1 MNPYTLTKTGT
12 WPFEKYTFSLNES
25 AIDFRTENL
34 PVEFIF
40 SPMFA
45 EDNNYASFDHDTFS
59 YNTSLLGLSSNYK
72 LVTSELGDANLVLK
86 NNLNLTWTPSSF
98 RNGNYGDIFSCILLR
113 TRDFNHYG
121 IVAYPSKL
129 FLYPTQVKANNEYSY
144 DIPTEY
150 STLTAKSSDEINNIF
165 SLVSKNSA
173 EINISTI
180 SSPLISSINYYLTSD
195 GSYQTSVYNDW
206 ISSLNDLNSSTFV
219 QFVSS
224 ERTETDED
232 NITLSISSF
241 SYTQSSEFIKIFIDY
256 NSYILNLNDVLSAS
270 NYYSSNTT
278 FSNIT
283 SIDYKTYIKEIT
295 ASNYFIQTS
304 SVLLEYDNFQFTG
317 SLPASSIKINHSNFL
332 SKIPSNIIDIK
343 NSSISNIVYTLSG
356 NITRSLNKI
365 IEFTELY
372 NPISYSNSLEKF
384 GVKIKPDTCRLCYD
398 IKYFDYNNLKPELKT
413 FGDSYADFDIR
424 PDRSIGG
431 SYIINQKNNILTFQ
445 MYQSSINDKY
455 VLEDS
460 NNCVL
465 SSIINLD
472 TCNFKYLNST
482 TSNFYNV
489 QELEPAISGVPG
501 TYLGLRYIAEAP
513 YISET
518 ETLQSSICSISSF
531 PSISINSPISL
542 SNHNN
547 TLNWTLKYPP
557 YYYIFKGS
565 YNTTS
570 PSLLNYT
577 NNSSLMFYLS
587 SNVLSSTK
595 NTISDDIEDHKATID
610 LYTSVYSDFDI
621 LELPLKEYG
630 FNDYI
635 KFELL
640 KTSVSDFDISKLK
653 AYLIDIPDLN
663 NLSDVAVL
671 MEYDIKNSPY
681 ISAINGSFL
690 RLVYDIGYGGAIVTI
705 RPTLSTKVGVIES
718 YWSTTFSIF
727 NEEIRVKNFVNPFPI
742 KTIFSDITSTRLS
755 IEELTSVS
763 SINLKDTEIT
773 WIYDEN
779 NDFIVKNITPQTSF
793 DIPVIESRKSY
804 NFNDVNLIEIVGLFQ
819 TPYNITLS
827 SFSLES
833 KTTQTIYPELFEL
846 YYENKI
852 IIENKNIDIRNEK
865 KLLKFDCKV
874 PLYNKTFNIGQ
885 SSTLMWNWDFN
896 FDTNN
901 QAPVSAYTCPPNYSV
916 SSLDIFLNDIELNYV
931 ERYQENTVFSGS
943 ELSSLFVLVEVDKT
957 ITEAEYPFNIR
968 SEVRDKGKTL
978 ITELSIQ
985 IKSHPSSDVFSSD
998 FKINYPNF
1006 LTYDLVNTESNL
1018 NTITRPPNGTN
1029 LFYLEAL
1036 RLNSLQST
1044 MSSMKWVIETTKTP
1058 LSSKLSPTTTTEII
1072 NIVADVSG
1080 FFDAD
1085 LLKDFNVYNTFLK
1098 SYQNLQIKNSL
1109 STTNLLTSTDVDLLN
1124 SYIDTFKLAEV
1135 GSVLNSMVSSEN
1147 NTPLATSIYLTTTS
1161 LYISSFDSESERQ
1174 LFLNNQNDL
1183 YTFSFFTQT
1192 LTNSYQLDG
1201 ENVESYYDVY
1211 SLNLYTS
1218 SIKTVLTDSQTVV
1231 NSFYSQNITGQTNIL
1246 DIKTF
1251 TNKTSS
1257 FNYTIYEQEIEKE
1270 AYYENKVS
1278 LILEGVSLIN
1288 WSDRYNFKTSAKI
1301 IIPAEI
1307 EFSTSPDIFTIP
1319 RFIWNPDWKQTNKIK
1334 TPEFNFIASGVSRQF
1349 TISGTD
1355 ILTNNSD
1362 IKVIIDDLELTP
1374 DISFSETETEYY
1386 ISDGSTKNFSVSG
1399 LGNITDAS
1407 YIKVYADGSLLTP
1420 TTQYTLSSNVVTLSS
1435 AIPSGFRIDIFVPIG
1450 YNLFNNVV
1458 TLATFPDSGS
1468 NIKILGISNKPI
1480 YKNILSNKFVSV
1492 LDNFNKTD
1500 NHLLTG
1506 KSYANMLSSGEYNII
1521 VQGIQDTDI
1530 LLNDPIE
1537 IVVGVGD
1544 DSGVNTILDDQ
1555 IINDRSQY
1563 ILNHNEIYVE
1573 NFVLPSE
1580 LNIYDDDGMT
1590 VYLTAFNRFF
1600 PNTSSVS
1607 YYGINELSSA
1617 ELEMF
1622 TYPITA
1628 KTHVRE
1634 YDSNGIITGNI
1645 ISQNPRLYDYEP
1657 FRFLF
1662 YPETT
1667 NMDLDSKRIIKVK
1680 QIIETIPNN
1689 SPNILQYDK
1698 SSVVYVLSSDFWTAT
1713 TTVPAISNGYVELFK
1728 INVGDPSIPLTV
1740 SDYGISNLVLTA
1752 SANLAS
1758 QITDHT
1764 FSKYTSSEYIGERNL
1779 WDIAYQTVI
1788 GNENYPTVSLFAK
1801 YENTF
1806 NIFNT
1811 ISSV

>member
-25 AIDFRTENL
+25 AIDFRNENL

-113 TRDFNHYG
+113 TKEYNYYG
-121 IVAYPSKL
+121 IVTYPSKL
-129 FLYPTQVKANNEYSY
+129 FLYPTQVNANNEYSY
-144 DIPTEY
+144 YIPTEY

-317 SLPASSIKINHSNFL
+317 SLPASTIKTNHSDFL

-365 IEFTELY
+365 IEFTDIY
-372 NPISYSNSLEKF
+372 NPVTYNNSLEKN

-398 IKYFDYNNLKPELKT
+398 IKYFDYISTPPKLQT
-413 FGDSYADFDIR
+413 FGDSYDDFDIK

-445 MYQSSINDKY
+445 MYQSSLNDKY

-460 NNCVL
+460 SNCIL
-465 SSIINLD
+465 SSVLNLD
-472 TCNFKYLNST
+472 NSNFKYINTWKSDLYGFEGIT
-482 TSNFYNV
+482 T
-489 QELEPAISGVPG
+489 PISGIPDK
-501 TYLGLRYIAEAP
+501 YLGLRYIAEVP

-518 ETLQSSICSISSF
+518 ETLQSSICSLCSF
-531 PSISINSPISL
+531 PSISINSPLSL

-565 YNTTS
+565 YNTT
-570 PSLLNYT
+570 PTSLLNYT

-587 SNVLSSTK
+587 STVLL
-595 NTISDDIEDHKATID
+595 NTVNTTNEDRYDNKCEIY
-610 LYTSVYSDFDI
+610 LYTSMYSDFDI
-621 LELPLKEYG
+621 IELPLNEYG
-630 FNDYI
+630 LNDYI
-635 KFELL
+635 KYELV
-640 KTSVSDFDISKLK
+640 KTNNSTFDISKLK
-653 AYLIDIPDLN
+653 AYIIDIPDLN
-663 NLSDVAVL
+663 NLQNFTIVS
-671 MEYDIKNSPY
+671 EYDFNTSPY
-681 ISAINGSFL
+681 IPATKASFL
-690 RLVYDIGYGGAIVTI
+690 KLVYNIGDGGGLFTLK
-705 RPTLSTKVGVIES
+705 PTLSTKVGLIES
-718 YWSTTFSIF
+718 YWCTTFPVADDVDS
-727 NEEIRVKNFVNPFPI
+727 KNYIKPFPI
-742 KTIFSDITSTRLS
+742 QTIFSDITSTQLS
-755 IEELTSVS
+755 IEQLTSVS
-763 SINLKDTEIT
+763 SIDLSDTEIT
-773 WIYDEN
+773 WIYDKN
-779 NDFIVKNITPQTSF
+779 DDFIVRNITPQTSSEN
-793 DIPVIESRKSY
+793 PVIESGKVY

-827 SFSLES
+827 SFSYEE
-833 KTTQTIYPELFEL
+833 KTTKTIYPELFEL

-931 ERYQENTVFSGS
+931 ERYQENTVFSGN

-957 ITEAEYPFNIR
+957 ITETEYPFNIR
-968 SEVRDKGKTL
+968 SEVRDNGKTL

-1044 MSSMKWVIETTKTP
+1044 MSSMKWVIETTKTA

-1218 SIKTVLTDSQTVV
+1218 SIKTVLTDSQTDV

-1307 EFSTSPDIFTIP
+1307 EFSTYPDIFTIP
-1319 RFIWNPDWKQTNKIK
+1319 RFIWNPEWKQTNKIK
-1334 TPEFNFIASGVSRQF
+1334 TPEFNFIASGNSRQF

-1362 IKVIIDDLELTP
+1362 IEVSLNNLFLTP
-1374 DISFSETETEYY
+1374 DITIPRTATISY

-1420 TTQYTLSSNVVTLSS
+1420 TTQYTLSNNVVTLSS

-1544 DSGVNTILDDQ
+1544 DSGVNIILDDQ